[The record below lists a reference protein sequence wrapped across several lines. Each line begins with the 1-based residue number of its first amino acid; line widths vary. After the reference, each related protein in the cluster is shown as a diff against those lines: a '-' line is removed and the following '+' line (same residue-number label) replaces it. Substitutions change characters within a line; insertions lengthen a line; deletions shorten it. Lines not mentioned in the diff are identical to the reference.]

1 MNPDQDQHR
10 RNRLLAALR
19 PRDYALLEPYLQ
31 IVPIGEGEFLHLPG
45 DEIKQVYFLHR
56 GIVSLMAISGD
67 GSAIATASVGSEGAI
82 GTIAGTGFVHAFT
95 RAMVQ
100 APGAA
105 SRIAVSHFRRAV
117 SKSEAINDLLT
128 RYHMALMCQ
137 VQQTS
142 LCNSVHD
149 ATSRLSRLLLVL
161 SEQGEDDTISFSQ
174 ERLADMLGLRRSSVT
189 LAAQAL
195 QSRRFISYRRGRIEI
210 INRKGLKAAACECYE
225 VVSRTLDQFLE
236 DKSVHVIDAG
246 TDLRDGTSIASTRPP
261 PPGQEVSSNKAKG
274 ERDKGD

>member
-1 MNPDQDQHR
+1 MYVNPDQDQHR

-19 PRDYALLEPYLQ
+19 PGDYALLEPHLQ
-31 IVPIGEGEFLHLPG
+31 IVPMREGEFLHLPG
-45 DEIKQVYFLHR
+45 DEIKQVYFLHK
-56 GIVSLMAISGD
+56 GIVSLIAISDDGD
-67 GSAIATASVGSEGAI
+67 AISTASVGSEGAI
-82 GTIAGTGFVHAFT
+82 GTIAGTGFVRAFT

-100 APGAA
+100 APGVA
-105 SRIAVSHFRRAV
+105 SQIAVSHFRRAV

-161 SEQGEDDTISFSQ
+161 SEQGKDDIISFSQ
-174 ERLADMLGLRRSSVT
+174 ERLSEMLGLRRSSVT
-189 LAAQAL
+189 LAAQTL
-195 QSRRFISYRRGRIEI
+195 QSRRLISYQRGRIEI

-236 DKSVHVIDAG
+236 DKQV
-246 TDLRDGTSIASTRPP
+246 TR
-261 PPGQEVSSNKAKG
+261 
-274 ERDKGD
+274 

>member
-1 MNPDQDQHR
+1 VNPDQDQHR

-45 DEIKQVYFLHR
+45 NEIEQAYFLHR
-56 GIVSLMAISGD
+56 GIVSLMAISEDGD
-67 GSAIATASVGSEGAI
+67 AIATASVGSEGAI
-82 GTIAGTGFVHAFT
+82 GTIAGTGFVRAFT

-100 APGAA
+100 APGVA
-105 SRIAVSHFRRAV
+105 SRIAVSHLRRAV

-161 SEQGEDDTISFSQ
+161 SEQAEDDTISFSQ

-189 LAAQAL
+189 LAAQTL
-195 QSRRFISYRRGRIEI
+195 QSRRFVSYRRGRIEI

-236 DKSVHVIDAG
+236 DKQV
-246 TDLRDGTSIASTRPP
+246 TR
-261 PPGQEVSSNKAKG
+261 
-274 ERDKGD
+274 

>member
-1 MNPDQDQHR
+1 VNQDQEQHR

-19 PRDYALLEPYLQ
+19 PGDFASLAPHLQ
-31 IVPIGEGEFLHLPG
+31 IVPIREGEFLHLPG
-45 DEIKQVYFLHR
+45 DEIERVYFLHT
-56 GIVSLMAISGD
+56 GIVTLMAISQDGD
-67 GSAIATASVGSEGAI
+67 AIATASVGSEGAI
-82 GTIAGTGFVHAFT
+82 GTIAGTGFARAFT

-100 APGAA
+100 APGVA
-105 SRIAVSHFRRAV
+105 SQIAVSHFRRAV
-117 SKSEAINDLLT
+117 SRSGAINDLLT

-149 ATSRLSRLLLVL
+149 AASRLSRLLLVL
-161 SEQGEDDTISFSQ
+161 SEQGKDDTISFSQ
-174 ERLADMLGLRRSSVT
+174 QRLAEMLGLRRSSVT

-210 INRKGLKAAACECYE
+210 VNRKGLKVAACECYE

-236 DKSVHVIDAG
+236 DKKVM
-246 TDLRDGTSIASTRPP
+246 R
-261 PPGQEVSSNKAKG
+261 
-274 ERDKGD
+274 